1 MTEQEWYTLLNK
13 KQLSNRKL
21 RLFSVSCCYDIWDF
35 LTDQRSKDV
44 IIAAE
49 QFADGLITKQ
59 ELETARDLAW
69 NAYSAV
75 AGRAASVAGWAAAN
89 AAAANAA
96 GWATAWNAYSAVA
109 AASVKVREQKEK
121 LYCQFLNDIVGNKQ
135 TIIDPRWLTSTVIDL
150 SQTIYEEKVF
160 ERMPILSDALMD
172 AGCDDNDIL
181 SHCREGIHVR
191 GCWLLDLILEKS

>member
-1 MTEQEWYTLLNK
+1 MTNQEWYTLLNK

-21 RLFSVSCCYDIWDF
+21 RLFYVSCCYDIWDF
-35 LTDQRSKDV
+35 LTDQRSKDAV
-44 IIAAE
+44 IVAE

-96 GWATAWNAYSAVA
+96 GWATDLAWNAYSAVA
-109 AASVKVREQKEK
+109 ASMYASSLAAREQKEK
-121 LYCQFLNDIVGNKQ
+121 LY
-135 TIIDPRWLTSTVIDL
+135 
-150 SQTIYEEKVF
+150 
-160 ERMPILSDALMD
+160 
-172 AGCDDNDIL
+172 
-181 SHCREGIHVR
+181 
-191 GCWLLDLILEKS
+191 